1 MNKKN
6 VFVKIVVSVVCVIG
20 LIICAIAIGK
30 QFVPSYDGKITINL
44 VDSTGEVIDEKVIKF
59 NSGDT
64 LEYLLKENYDHIVLG
79 TDSLSGMLLEIDELK
94 TDMESN
100 IWILYE
106 LNGQDPGV
114 GMFVVE
120 FKDGDVFTIKEVDFG
135 W

>member
-135 W
+135 